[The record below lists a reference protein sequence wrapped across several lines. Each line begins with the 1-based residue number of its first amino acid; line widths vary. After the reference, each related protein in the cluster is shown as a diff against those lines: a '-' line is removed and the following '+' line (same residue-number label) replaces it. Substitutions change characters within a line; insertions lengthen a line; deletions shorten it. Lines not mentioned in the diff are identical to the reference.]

1 MRIYRS
7 KTERKSS
14 VRFSWV
20 QFSWVHLD
28 QLRCSHT
35 RLWQMKMKPLKSR
48 PRSIPASHLRLLQ
61 RCWWIS
67 SEKQQYWRIWC
78 DMINSF
84 ANPISDV
91 CANNSHIKPVLC
103 LQPCFPCS
111 ACSSG
116 NSVLAPS
123 HWLTSLS
130 LFRLQGWPFP
140 SGVGQRCGRW
150 DVLQQG
156 EHDSGRPAFT
166 ALRWRHCLE
175 MIIWYGEKH
184 AVGCDLQKRTWESNK
199 NDIRICRMKGK
210 HEVRQ
215 LYFVSAGHIINYLSY
230 FRHVSCFLCE
240 FMSYFCTAPGLACL

>member
-123 HWLTSLS
+123 HWLYLS
-130 LFRLQGWPFP
+130 LFIPSPGMTFSEWSWTTLWEMRCSTARWARLWTASIYGFAVEALFGNDHLIRRIMLGVIYRNAHGSPTRTISGSAGW
-140 SGVGQRCGRW
+140 RANMRW
-150 DVLQQG
+150 DSYILSQQVI
-156 EHDSGRPAFT
+156 
-166 ALRWRHCLE
+166 L
-175 MIIWYGEKH
+175 
-184 AVGCDLQKRTWESNK
+184 
-199 NDIRICRMKGK
+199 
-210 HEVRQ
+210 
-215 LYFVSAGHIINYLSY
+215 
-230 FRHVSCFLCE
+230 
-240 FMSYFCTAPGLACL
+240 